1 MVKKTTHH
9 GKTYMQPELCPKD
22 LSATAAS
29 VCFHLI
35 VWILIGQ
42 RDLSSIDRNL
52 EWKFE
57 IQNCRG
63 QGPMVIIL
71 PAVAETELAI
81 QTSRGDKQ
89 WVEGH
94 PHKPWLACLVL
105 FIGCYEDRCCR
116 AWNIL
121 YGETY
126 CLVSVLSSKGTLETY
141 FCISSLIDVC
151 LFSVSNVDRAL
162 CVILN
167 QRLWDEVIWILI

>member
-1 MVKKTTHH
+1 MVEETTHH

-22 LSATAAS
+22 LRATAAS
-29 VCFHLI
+29 FCFHLI
-35 VWILIGQ
+35 VFILIGEQ
-42 RDLSSIDRNL
+42 DLSSIGRNL

-81 QTSRGDKQ
+81 QPSRGDKQ
-89 WVEGH
+89 WLEGH
-94 PHKPWLACLVL
+94 PHKPRLACLVL
-105 FIGCYEDRCCR
+105 FIGCHEDRCCW

-126 CLVSVLSSKGTLETY
+126 CFVSVFSSEGTLETY
-141 FCISSLIDVC
+141 FCISSLIDVY
-151 LFSVSNVDRAL
+151 LFSVS
-162 CVILN
+162 
-167 QRLWDEVIWILI
+167 